1 MNMKVSDAKR
11 EEGFTLIELLVV
23 VIIIGIL
30 AAIAIPIFLNQRERA
45 WVRTAESDVRNA
57 AIAVE
62 TVFTDGFEYPDDFDY
77 ADTEDESTFELEL
90 GGPGEGTGET
100 ITISP
105 LIELQY
111 AVSTDAGDAD
121 EGQQYC
127 ISATHDNIGGG
138 DDVVALYHSALG
150 GVQSSDD
157 FDEDADCDAT
167 MANLVAVPDTGF

>member
-1 MNMKVSDAKR
+1 MNLKVSDAKR

-62 TVFTDGFEYPDDFDY
+62 TVFTDGFVYPQDFGPEAGPIYELQVDEPA
-77 ADTEDESTFELEL
+77 ADTD
-90 GGPGEGTGET
+90 TGEE

-105 LIELQY
+105 LVELTY
-111 AVSTDAGDAD
+111 VRSAD
-121 EGQQYC
+121 GQQYC
-127 ISATHDNIGGG
+127 LHATHDNIESGGTE
-138 DDVVALYHSALG
+138 VATYHSAQG
-150 GVQSSDD
+150 GVL
-157 FDEDADCDAT
+157 DEAETCDQTLADS
-167 MANLVAVPDTGF
+167 